1 MWLINTHNGIKEKG
15 IPPVNIEE
23 FPAIK
28 AHLDSFGDKLKKR
41 TDKGNTPY
49 NLRNCAYMED
59 FSKQKI
65 VWGEISDKT
74 KFCIDLHGKFV
85 CEATTF
91 LMTGSNLLF
100 LLAYLNSSLSEYL
113 FSKIGT
119 TTGVGTIR
127 WKKFKLE
134 QLFVPVNVPEKMK
147 EEIELKVS
155 KLVQA
160 DDADELENEIDQIF
174 FDFFKFS
181 EEEVSMIRQYCLN
194 LQKAQKNN
202 KK

>member
-65 VWGEISDKT
+65 VWAETMRIKKSNHERFPRFGYCPIACFTDKT
-74 KFCIDLHGKFV
+74 AFILTGRNLKFLLGILNSPIVHYQCKNLVSTLDTGG
-85 CEATTF
+85 F
-91 LMTGSNLLF
+91 LMQKIYVEKIVIPHCKNEERLEIENIVELILNDRTNKLEEQENLL
-100 LLAYLNSSLSEYL
+100 
-113 FSKIGT
+113 
-119 TTGVGTIR
+119 
-127 WKKFKLE
+127 
-134 QLFVPVNVPEKMK
+134 
-147 EEIELKVS
+147 EEFVS
-155 KLVQA
+155 KLYRLT
-160 DDADELENEIDQIF
+160 DEEI
-174 FDFFKFS
+174 
-181 EEEVSMIRQYCLN
+181 QYLKEIIKQN
-194 LQKAQKNN
+194 
-202 KK
+202 

>member
-65 VWGEISDKT
+65 VWGNLNLSAQY
-74 KFCIDLHGKFV
+74 CFV
-85 CEATTF
+85 EEGIFINAPCAMIVPAERY
-91 LMTGSNLLF
+91 
-100 LLAYLNSSLSEYL
+100 LLAILNSSLADYYIRTLGVTRNGGYFEYKPMFVEKLPAPTLTDEQKMHLELLIERGDDVAVDEFVFALYHLDESEITY
-113 FSKIGT
+113 IT
-119 TTGVGTIR
+119 NT
-127 WKKFKLE
+127 KKK
-134 QLFVPVNVPEKMK
+134 
-147 EEIELKVS
+147 
-155 KLVQA
+155 
-160 DDADELENEIDQIF
+160 D
-174 FDFFKFS
+174 
-181 EEEVSMIRQYCLN
+181 R
-194 LQKAQKNN
+194 KAATS
-202 KK
+202 

>member
-1 MWLINTHNGIKEKG
+1 
-15 IPPVNIEE
+15 
-23 FPAIK
+23 
-28 AHLDSFGDKLKKR
+28 
-41 TDKGNTPY
+41 
-49 NLRNCAYMED
+49 
-59 FSKQKI
+59 
-65 VWGEISDKT
+65 
-74 KFCIDLHGKFV
+74 
-85 CEATTF
+85 
-91 LMTGSNLLF
+91 
-100 LLAYLNSSLSEYL
+100 
-113 FSKIGT
+113 
-119 TTGVGTIR
+119 
-127 WKKFKLE
+127 
-134 QLFVPVNVPEKMK
+134 MK

>member
-65 VWGEISDKT
+65 VWIELTDHP
-74 KFCIDLHGKFV
+74 KFSLDENRMFLNNTIFFITGDHLKYLILFLNSKICEWYFEKICATSGAGTRRWIRLYIDQLRVPRLEQARVRNFEQLYNERKNV
-85 CEATTF
+85 PPVE
-91 LMTGSNLLF
+91 SNLMIERKF
-100 LLAYLNSSLSEYL
+100 AEIFSLSEEEL
-113 FSKIGT
+113 SF
-119 TTGVGTIR
+119 V
-127 WKKFKLE
+127 LE
-134 QLFVPVNVPEKMK
+134 
-147 EEIELKVS
+147 
-155 KLVQA
+155 A
-160 DDADELENEIDQIF
+160 DL
-174 FDFFKFS
+174 
-181 EEEVSMIRQYCLN
+181 
-194 LQKAQKNN
+194 
-202 KK
+202 